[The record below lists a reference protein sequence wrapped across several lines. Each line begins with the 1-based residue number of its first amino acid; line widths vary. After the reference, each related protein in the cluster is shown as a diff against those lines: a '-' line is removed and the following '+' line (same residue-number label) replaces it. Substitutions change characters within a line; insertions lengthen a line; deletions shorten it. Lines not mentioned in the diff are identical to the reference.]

1 MPAMRCPT
9 WDVFCRVVDNFGDM
23 GVCWRLAADLAQRG
37 LSVRLWADDASALRW
52 MAPLGAKGVEVMTW
66 PVDASAAVP
75 GDMPGDGSGDVPG
88 NVVVEAFG
96 CTLPDD
102 FRHRMEAA
110 ARPPVWIELAYL
122 SAEDYVERS
131 HGLWAAQPV
140 ATATATGTS
149 GKVRKRFFYPGFT
162 TRTGGLLR
170 EPDLEHR
177 QQDFEAADWL
187 ASQGLGRR
195 ADERIVGLFCYEQTA
210 LPALLC
216 DLAAQPTLLL
226 ATAGHA
232 TRQVDTLVRDAPAV
246 ERSQARQRQP
256 PQQPQL
262 QRLRIAHL
270 PLLAQPD
277 FDHLLWASD
286 VNFVRGEDSF
296 VRAQWAGRPFVWQIY
311 PQDDGAHLVKLEA
324 FLDRFTADA
333 EAPLARTIRNFWRAW
348 NGNATSLPAWPEQAA
363 WAALCRRWRA
373 GLMAQEDLTSQLIRF
388 AAGSR

>member
-1 MPAMRCPT
+1 MRCPT
-9 WDVFCRVVDNFGDM
+9 WDVFCRVVDNFGDI

-75 GDMPGDGSGDVPG
+75 GDMPGDVPG

-102 FRHRMEAA
+102 FRQRMEAA
-110 ARPPVWIELAYL
+110 AQPPVWIELAYL

-131 HGLWAAQPV
+131 HGLWAAQP
-140 ATATATGTS
+140 AGPAGIL
-149 GKVRKRFFYPGFT
+149 GHVRKRFFYPGFT

-170 EPDLEHR
+170 EPDLEQR
-177 QQDFEAADWL
+177 QRSFNAADWL
-187 ASQGLGRR
+187 AAQGIGRR

-232 TRQVDTLVRDAPAV
+232 TRQLDTWVRDAPAIGT
-246 ERSQARQRQP
+246 SQAR
-256 PQQPQL
+256 L
-262 QRLRIAHL
+262 QRMPQPRIAHL

-324 FLDRFTADA
+324 FMDRFTADA
-333 EAPLARTIRNFWRAW
+333 EAPLARAIRNFWRAW